1 MCVCVCVCVYVCVCA
16 CACVRVY
23 MYVYYDQFLFL
34 PSHTYQR
41 FLTKN
46 NGVLYE
52 NDLLQIGVKSE
63 FKKNLGK
70 RACSASGL

>member
-1 MCVCVCVCVYVCVCA
+1 MH
-16 CACVRVY
+16 
-23 MYVYYDQFLFL
+23 VYYDQFLFL
-34 PSHTYQR
+34 PCAHTYHR
-41 FLTKN
+41 FLIKS

-70 RACSASGL
+70 RACNVNVVCV